1 MNKVAAL
8 GVIVILGI
16 FIQMALHDSGPGKG
30 AFPQKSRSLVADS
43 YFTKS
48 VSKTTMEFFAST
60 PSEMG
65 PGKTKLENGAANVV
79 TSVVVDYRGFDT
91 LGEVTILFAVAA
103 GIGLF
108 LKKRPRFKLRQP
120 GTILKTLAPLT
131 VFFILITGSYVVLH
145 GHLTPGGGFP
155 GGAMIAAGVVLLAL
169 TIRKSMRSIFFKI
182 LESLA
187 GISFVAIGLVGLYT
201 KGSFLQNFLGAGALG
216 NLYSAWLVMILYFII
231 GIKVAAEL
239 SSVIGDFDQ
248 MEEGGKQ

>member
-16 FIQMALHDSGPGKG
+16 FIQMALHDSNPGKG
-30 AFPQKSRSLVADS
+30 AFPEKSSSLVADS
-43 YFTKS
+43 YLTKS
-48 VSKTTMEFFAST
+48 VSQKAPAEIS
-60 PSEMG
+60 
-65 PGKTKLENGAANVV
+65 PGDTKLENGAANVV

-108 LKKRPRFKLRQP
+108 LKKRPHFKPRQP
-120 GTILKTLAPLT
+120 GTILKTLVPLA
-131 VFFILITGSYVVLH
+131 VFFIFITGSYVFLH

-155 GGAMIAAGVVLLAL
+155 GGAMMAAGVVLLAL
-169 TIRKSMRSIFFKI
+169 SIRKSMRSVFFKI

-187 GISFVAIGLVGLYT
+187 GISFVAIGLIGLYT

-239 SSVIGDFDQ
+239 SSVIADFDQ